1 MANQDFKPVAD
12 GYRTRWAQAGDED
25 FEGEVATQQQYLFQ
39 EEIKEAFGK
48 RFKVRDVD
56 RVSACKCL
64 CALASHDSATELE
77 KRGRYIGSLDL
88 FRALSRYV
96 KSGPDALQY

>member
-64 CALASHDSATELE
+64 CALASHAQCNGAREARTLH
-77 KRGRYIGSLDL
+77 RQPGPLPRAVQVRQIG
-88 FRALSRYV
+88 A
-96 KSGPDALQY
+96 